1 MTRRLGPKQPR
12 SRGGRYPDIPASAL
26 AAGWR
31 GSVMP
36 RPRDFVTPLA
46 HALANGYKGHA
57 IRRTQRSSR
66 RNTAAGPLLAEERYG
81 VPRSLLCRRWTSNA
95 HENPHGALVPGHERG
110 RTTPA
115 VCRSGTEGLGG
126 AGGRQSP
133 SHRAGAAGAAVQ
145 NRGAAGRTVGRHDSH
160 AQLAMR
166 RVEFATTSSQEPAR
180 AIAKLELDAN
190 YFWEPED
197 THWRA
202 LSAALRLAPAALK
215 QALYR
220 SQES

>member
-1 MTRRLGPKQPR
+1 MARWSRAMSEAEPLPQYADRELKVLEVLVAVNHRVTERVLPFRIGVQPDGRL
-12 SRGGRYPDIPASAL
+12 A
-26 AAGWR
+26 
-31 GSVMP
+31 
-36 RPRDFVTPLA
+36 VT
-46 HALANGYKGHA
+46 
-57 IRRTQRSSR
+57 I
-66 RNTAAGPLLAEERYG
+66 
-81 VPRSLLCRRWTSNA
+81 
-95 HENPHGALVPGHERG
+95 
-110 RTTPA
+110 
-115 VCRSGTEGLGG
+115 
-126 AGGRQSP
+126 
-133 SHRAGAAGAAVQ
+133 
-145 NRGAAGRTVGRHDSH
+145 H